1 MSVERSGPL
10 ALPEIAHMLSVM
22 TGAQAAMNELMAV
35 AKKEKDPSII
45 RLCVSEAENISKTAT
60 RLAQS
65 MSAWEA
71 ENPGQVRRNDPVRRD
86 PGLDDMRDQ
95 FLDILRSFDLDHEL
109 DEHVENLRAGAW
121 RESDYSRV
129 RDHVLTPLGT
139 RISVRDWLE
148 ILDLYRGL
156 NEAERHD
163 FNALSGVNY
172 E

>member
-1 MSVERSGPL
+1 MSVERTGPL

-22 TGAQAAMNELMAV
+22 TGAQTAMNELMAV

-86 PGLDDMRDQ
+86 PELDVMRDQ
-95 FLDILRSFDLDHEL
+95 FLSILRDFDLDNDL
-109 DEHVENLRAGAW
+109 DEHVDNLRAHVGHGAP
-121 RESDYSRV
+121 D
-129 RDHVLTPLGT
+129 
-139 RISVRDWLE
+139 
-148 ILDLYRGL
+148 
-156 NEAERHD
+156 RH
-163 FNALSGVNY
+163 GHRRR
-172 E
+172 